1 MLQNFARQDITLQKN
16 PFIVN
21 HWFNILEETVKKLG
35 IEDRSDL
42 ICNSDESGLP
52 SEPKKCKVNSL
63 KGKLYKLWWAL
74 IEKTPPS

>member
-35 IEDRSDL
+35 IKTGQISFGILMNLACLVNPRNAKSFPLKD
-42 ICNSDESGLP
+42 
-52 SEPKKCKVNSL
+52 KKLS
-63 KGKLYKLWWAL
+63 KL
-74 IEKTPPS
+74 